1 MSNVHVNPRHARAN
15 TPQQVVCLLAPRTH
29 NTQPKTATGRQQ
41 DTPSRVTDDSTAIE
55 PHTLRCDVDWR
66 ARALCRF
73 RARSTKTKRREGRAA
88 ARASESRAFPQPI
101 SKNAAPSSA
110 NNPLKQQHRQGTQGN
125 VTACQCKRKLCSTA
139 RTLTP
144 CCQSKTGVAVRV
156 AWLTRRR
163 RRRQLAS
170 LWHRRR
176 TAACHAEALRRHDA
190 QMRLECVHP
199 YWLSHL
205 ASITRTSKEME
216 KHG

>member
-110 NNPLKQQHRQGTQGN
+110 NNPLKQQHRQGTQRQCYSLSVQTKAVQHSTN
-125 VTACQCKRKLCSTA
+125 ADSMLPIKDRCCCTCRMADAPAPSSSACFTMASAQD
-139 RTLTP
+139 
-144 CCQSKTGVAVRV
+144 GRV
-156 AWLTRRR
+156 SCRG
-163 RRRQLAS
+163 
-170 LWHRRR
+170 
-176 TAACHAEALRRHDA
+176 
-190 QMRLECVHP
+190 
-199 YWLSHL
+199 
-205 ASITRTSKEME
+205 TSPT
-216 KHG
+216 